1 MLHSG
6 KSDNAVSAGH
16 SAHRRHP
23 RHHLAI
29 PLHLWRRAGTG
40 TMIPGIAL
48 EISESGISLIL
59 PEQLSSGE
67 TVELLI
73 QLPGGQLRATAV
85 VRNKTMFR
93 YGFEFEFLTT
103 AQQQLIKSACASLPI
118 YTGPEY

>member
-1 MLHSG
+1 
-6 KSDNAVSAGH
+6 
-16 SAHRRHP
+16 
-23 RHHLAI
+23 
-29 PLHLWRRAGTG
+29 
-40 TMIPGIAL
+40 MIPGIAL

>member
-1 MLHSG
+1 
-6 KSDNAVSAGH
+6 
-16 SAHRRHP
+16 
-23 RHHLAI
+23 
-29 PLHLWRRAGTG
+29 
-40 TMIPGIAL
+40 MIPGIAL

-59 PEQLSSGE
+59 PEQLPSGE

-85 VRNKTMFR
+85 VRNKTMVR